1 MKNLHGILCE
11 TFILLINELMHRQS
25 ERGIAPPRRQIQVID
40 LKNYIAL

>member
-11 TFILLINELMHRQS
+11 TENELMHRQS
-25 ERGIAPPRRQIQVID
+25 ERGIAPPRRQIQVFD